1 MFVTRVLHS
10 AVFAL
15 AFTFDYMD
23 ESAEADADDDTH
35 GEKKLKM
42 FDFR

>member
-1 MFVTRVLHS
+1 MFLLRVLHS

-15 AFTFDYMD
+15 AFTFDYNF
-23 ESAEADADDDTH
+23 EVAQADYADDEQ
-35 GEKKLKM
+35 GKMKM